1 MKKLVVLGVT
11 AVAAGSIGLLS
22 AGTASSDPVNPN
34 QMNVIGE
41 PYYKAV
47 KILHGIGMQ
56 TGFGGGVGSA
66 LPQAQCMVTSQKMVG
81 QGKMM
86 LNLDCTKE
94 AAEQMAEAGHLEF
107 RRGSRRRRRQHVA
120 ARAGPDRPRCGRT
133 RRACTDA
140 RRLALRQ
147 LPQVLQRL
155 RHGPRDLTRRH
166 PIGDHAEQATRAPHR
181 PSGRPHWSDRLGN
194 RAGGTG
200 RAALSR

>member
-1 MKKLVVLGVT
+1 MLVVLGAT

-94 AAEQMAEAGHLEF
+94 AAELMAEQGTLGGAAPGAVGGNTLRPEQVPIAPGSNVGVPTSPVPVPPPAG
-107 RRGSRRRRRQHVA
+107 
-120 ARAGPDRPRCGRT
+120 
-133 RRACTDA
+133 
-140 RRLALRQ
+140 
-147 LPQVLQRL
+147 
-155 RHGPRDLTRRH
+155 
-166 PIGDHAEQATRAPHR
+166 
-181 PSGRPHWSDRLGN
+181 
-194 RAGGTG
+194 
-200 RAALSR
+200 